1 MAPWSRLSSGSRESS
16 GARPNCSPYAG
27 EAHPNSSVSNPQSV
41 NYIRKHRKE
50 FFEQRF
56 VRKDRVIGVVAVR
69 AVFKAQSVPI
79 NPQVLLA
86 RTGSQR
92 AIPRIAPSGQGVLT
106 KVQNY

>member
-1 MAPWSRLSSGSRESS
+1 
-16 GARPNCSPYAG
+16 
-27 EAHPNSSVSNPQSV
+27 
-41 NYIRKHRKE
+41 
-50 FFEQRF
+50 

-69 AVFKAQSVPI
+69 AVFKAQSVPVD
-79 NPQVLLA
+79 PQVLLA